1 MNSLRKENVTKMDNA
16 YVVQQEKKAAT
27 VQKRKRGLKRR
38 LILYAVCASIFGIL
52 TLSTLLS
59 QSGTLN
65 EKTQQKESI
74 KNQLTKLD
82 KQEKAL
88 KTEIVKLNDDDYVAK
103 LVRKDYFLS
112 EKGEIIFNLPKDK
125 EDRD

>member
-1 MNSLRKENVTKMDNA
+1 MNSLRKKNVTKMDNA

-74 KNQLTKLD
+74 KHQLTKLD

>member
-38 LILYAVCASIFGIL
+38 LILYAVCASVFGIL

-65 EKTQQKESI
+65 EKTQENESI
-74 KNQLTKLD
+74 KSQLSKLD
-82 KQEKAL
+82 KQETAL
-88 KTEIVKLNDDDYVAK
+88 KAEIVKLNDDDYVAK

-112 EKGEIIFNLPKDK
+112 EEGEIIFNLPKDK